1 MDGPRGRRWGVV
13 VEIAGKARR
22 VGGDYGA
29 EESSWRVGW
38 LAGEVRMV
46 KRAEAEYLGLT
57 FGGEMIGCG
66 EHVRGYWFGD
76 GARGSSVSWT
86 RRRAAWDG
94 TCGRVECF
102 GEMR

>member
-1 MDGPRGRRWGVV
+1 MWLWRLRGRREAWE
-13 VEIAGKARR
+13 EIMARRSR
-22 VGGDYGA
+22 VGG
-29 EESSWRVGW
+29 

-102 GEMR
+102 GETR

>member
-1 MDGPRGRRWGVV
+1 MWLWRLRGRREAWE
-13 VEIAGKARR
+13 EIMARRSR
-22 VGGDYGA
+22 VGG
-29 EESSWRVGW
+29 